1 MCVSRFKKMMLTYVC
16 RTEDT
21 TAGEKRGQMECKRVE
36 GGKAR
41 GGGERRY
48 DDRSK

>member
-1 MCVSRFKKMMLTYVC
+1 MMLTYVC

-21 TAGEKRGQMECKRVE
+21 TAGEKRGQMECKIVE